1 MSSMQKLI
9 EIVGEESFTD
19 KLEELVPYSYD
30 ASMNVHRPDA
40 AVWPDSTEQVSEIIK
55 FANDQRVPVVPRG
68 AGTSLSGGVIP
79 IQGGIIIDLS
89 RMNRILEMSIE
100 NRYARV
106 QAGVVCDDLNRALAK
121 HGFTFPPDP
130 ASSTVSTIGGNVA
143 TNAGGIKGAKYGTT
157 RDYVLGLQVVLPTGE
172 VMRTGSYTMKCVSGY
187 DLTKLFV
194 GAEGTLGVITEVT
207 LKINPLPRHAMTAV
221 ATYAKLED
229 AGKAIFQT
237 MTSGV
242 IPSVME
248 ILDHVTLKSIKE
260 NTDKENTDI
269 DLPEAEAMILTE
281 TDGYTWEEVDAQM
294 EVVLGILKQNN
305 PTEIKTAKDE
315 KDRLNLWKA
324 RKSAYATLARASTS
338 FVLDDVTVPISRIP
352 ELLVGIQ
359 EISKRYGIV
368 VATFGHAGDG
378 NLHPQILYDEYD
390 REQTDRMEKVE
401 EEIFRLAIS
410 LKGTLSGEHGIGL
423 SKANYMTLEHDAVEM
438 ALMRQIKRTLDPNNI
453 MNPGKRALDG

>member
-1 MSSMQKLI
+1 MKAKEKLI
-9 EIVGEESFTD
+9 EIVGADHFTD
-19 KLEELVPYSYD
+19 QIEELVPYSYD

-40 AVWPDSTEQVSEIIK
+40 AVWPESAEQIAEIVKI
-55 FANDQRVPVVPRG
+55 ANEFKIPLVPRG

-79 IQGGIIIDLS
+79 IKGGIILDLS
-89 RMNRILEMSIE
+89 RMNRVLEISIE

-106 QAGVVCDDLNRALAK
+106 QAGVVCDDLNRQLAK

-130 ASSTVSTIGGNVA
+130 ASSTVATIGGNVA

-172 VMRTGSYTMKCVSGY
+172 VMHTGSYTMKCVSGY
-187 DLTKLFV
+187 DLAKLFI

-242 IPSVME
+242 LPSVME
-248 ILDHVTLKSIKE
+248 ILDKVTLKSIKE
-260 NTDKENTDI
+260 NTDL

-281 TDGYTWEEVDAQM
+281 TDGYTWEEVEAQM
-294 EVVLGILKQNN
+294 EVVLRILNQNH
-305 PTEIKTAKDE
+305 PSLIKTAKDE
-315 KDRLNLWKA
+315 KERLGLWKA
-324 RKSAYATLARASTS
+324 RKSAYATLARTSTS

-359 EISKRYGIV
+359 DIAQRHGLQ
-368 VATFGHAGDG
+368 VATYGHAGDG
-378 NLHPQILYDEYD
+378 NLHPQILYDEYNPATV
-390 REQTDRMEKVE
+390 EKMEKVE
-401 EEIFRLAIS
+401 EAIFHLAIS
-410 LKGTLSGEHGIGL
+410 LKGTLTGEHGIGL
-423 SKANYMTLEHDAVEM
+423 SKANYMTLEHDSVEM

-453 MNPGKRALDG
+453 MNPGKRALD

>member
-1 MSSMQKLI
+1 MIKKLI
-9 EIVGEESFTD
+9 EIVGQDNFTD
-19 KLEELVPYSYD
+19 QLEELVPYSYD
-30 ASMNVHRPDA
+30 ASMNVYRPDA
-40 AVWPDSTEQVSEIIK
+40 AVWPESTEQVLAIVK
-55 FANDQRVPVVPRG
+55 FANENKIPVTPRG
-68 AGTSLSGGVIP
+68 AGTSLSGGVVP
-79 IQGGIIIDLS
+79 IKGGVIIDLS
-89 RMNRILEMSIE
+89 KMNKILEVSIE

-106 QAGVVCDDLNRALAK
+106 QAGVVCDDLNRELAR

-130 ASSTVSTIGGNVA
+130 ASSSVATIGGNVA

-172 VMRTGSYTMKCVSGY
+172 LMRTGSYTMKCVSGY
-187 DLTKLFV
+187 DLAKLFI

-221 ATYAKLED
+221 ATYARLED

-248 ILDHVTLKSIKE
+248 IMDKVTLQSIR
-260 NTDKENTDI
+260 ENTDI
-269 DLPEAEAMILTE
+269 ALPDAEAMILTE
-281 TDGYTWEEVDAQM
+281 TDGFTWEEVEAQM
-294 EVVLGILKQNN
+294 EVVLGILKNN
-305 PTEIKTAKDE
+305 HPVEIKTARDE

-324 RKSAYATLARASTS
+324 RKSAYATLARVSHS

-359 EISKRYGIV
+359 GISQNYGIV

-378 NLHPQILYDEYD
+378 NLHPQILYNEYD
-390 REQTDRMEKVE
+390 PDQVERTHKVE
-401 EEIFRLAIS
+401 KEIFHLAIS
-410 LKGTLSGEHGIGL
+410 LNGTLSGEHGIGI
-423 SKANYMTLEHDAVEM
+423 SKANYMTLEHDPVEM
-438 ALMRQIKRTLDPNNI
+438 DLMRRIKKTLDPNNI
-453 MNPGKRALDG
+453 MNPGKRALDR

>member
-1 MSSMQKLI
+1 MQEIRKLI
-9 EIVGEESFTD
+9 EIVGKDNFTD
-19 KLEELVPYSYD
+19 QLEELVPYSYD

-40 AVWPDSTEQVSEIIK
+40 AVWPESTEQVSKIVK
-55 FANDQRVPVVPRG
+55 FANEYKIPVIPRG

-79 IQGGIIIDLS
+79 IKGGMIMDLS

-121 HGFTFPPDP
+121 YGFTFPPDP
-130 ASSTVSTIGGNVA
+130 ASSSVSTIGGNVA

-172 VMRTGSYTMKCVSGY
+172 IMETGSYTMKCVSGY
-187 DLTKLFV
+187 DLSKLFI

-207 LKINPLPRHAMTAV
+207 LKINPIPRYAMTAV
-221 ATYAKLED
+221 ATFTRLED
-229 AGKAIFQT
+229 AGKAISQT
-237 MTSGV
+237 MTSG
-242 IPSVME
+242 ILPSVME
-248 ILDHVTLKSIKE
+248 ILDRVTLKSI
-260 NTDKENTDI
+260 KENTDI

-281 TDGYTWEEVDAQM
+281 TDGYTWEEVEAQM
-294 EVVLGILKQNN
+294 EVILNILNQNN
-305 PTEIKTAKDE
+305 PSTINTAKDE

-324 RKSAYATLARASTS
+324 RKSAYATLARISNS
-338 FVLDDVTVPISRIP
+338 FVLDDVTVPVSRIP

-359 EISKRYGIV
+359 GISQRYGMV

-390 REQTDRMEKVE
+390 PEQVEKVEKVE

-423 SKANYMTLEHDAVEM
+423 SKANYMTLEHDPVEM
-438 ALMRQIKRTLDPNNI
+438 ALMKKIKRALDPNNI
-453 MNPGKRALDG
+453 MNPGKRALDD